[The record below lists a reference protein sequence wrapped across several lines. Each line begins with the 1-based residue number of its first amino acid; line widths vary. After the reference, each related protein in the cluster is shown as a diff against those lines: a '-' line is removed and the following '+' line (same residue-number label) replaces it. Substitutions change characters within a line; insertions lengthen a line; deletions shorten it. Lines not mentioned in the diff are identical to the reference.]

1 MSIATFRGESSITE
15 IADNLFAG
23 LTAHQRKNVES
34 KILKANP
41 QLRDLSKVR
50 KGSILR
56 IPEIPELRA
65 KVTRNL
71 EKPDVQIVKDLSI
84 AVNSFLEHVTDQG
97 EVEEES
103 IKVQREILKNGVF
116 QESISS
122 SEALLSLSGEADKAL
137 AARTKL
143 LNEQQKEMKS
153 AIGQGLDD
161 LSKLLK

>member
-1 MSIATFRGESSITE
+1 MSIATFRGESSITD

-23 LTAHQRKNVES
+23 LTAHQRKKVES

-56 IPEIPELRA
+56 IPEMPELRA
-65 KVTRNL
+65 KITRNL
-71 EKPDVQIVKDLSI
+71 EKPDVQIAKDLSI
-84 AVNSFLEHVTDQG
+84 AMNSFLERVADQ
-97 EVEEES
+97 EKIEEES
-103 IKVQREILKNGVF
+103 IKEQRELLKSGVF
-116 QESISS
+116 QESVSS
-122 SEALLSLSGEADKAL
+122 SEALLSLGSEADKAL
-137 AARTKL
+137 VARVKL

-153 AIGQGLDD
+153 SINQGLDD

>member
-1 MSIATFRGESSITE
+1 MSIATFRGESSITD

-23 LTAHQRKNVES
+23 LTANQRKKVEA

-41 QLRDLSKVR
+41 QLHDLSKVR

-56 IPEIPELRA
+56 IPEMPELRA

-71 EKPDVQIVKDLSI
+71 EKPDAQIAKDVS
-84 AVNSFLEHVTDQG
+84 AAMNNFLERVADQG
-97 EVEEES
+97 KAEKES
-103 IKVQREILKNGVF
+103 IKAQHELLKSGAFKEGIAGSEVL
-116 QESISS
+116 SS
-122 SEALLSLSGEADKAL
+122 LANEADKAL

>member
-1 MSIATFRGESSITE
+1 MSIATFRGESSITD

-23 LTAHQRKNVES
+23 LTAHQRKKVES

-56 IPEIPELRA
+56 IPEMPELRA
-65 KVTRNL
+65 KITRNL
-71 EKPDVQIVKDLSI
+71 EKPDVQIAKDLSI
-84 AVNSFLEHVTDQG
+84 AMNSFLERVADQ
-97 EVEEES
+97 EKIEEES
-103 IKVQREILKNGVF
+103 IKEQRELLKSDVF
-116 QESISS
+116 QESVSS
-122 SEALLSLSGEADKAL
+122 SEALLSLSSEADKAL
-137 AARTKL
+137 VARAKL

-153 AIGQGLDD
+153 AINQGLDD